1 MHPAFTDPCLGVVRA
16 SLSFSC
22 RCAGLIWI
30 IRCSRC
36 SLARFA
42 PPVQHHRKTVKHLPH
57 HCDVKSWMLSDLSQP
72 TPSQAKAERETSSYT
87 KQRWRAETHPTCT
100 LSWISARICSK
111 SWSVLCCVSW
121 RQKDATQTKTPNWDW
136 STFDPSTNPFDQLRP
151 FTYLFDQLSR
161 RRRRRRLQHGEP
173 LIQPQ
178 KLSIV
183 LLHHTNDTCDETD
196 NT

>member
-100 LSWISARICSK
+100 LSWISARAFAPNLGQFFAAFPGDRK
-111 SWSVLCCVSW
+111 MQ
-121 RQKDATQTKTPNWDW
+121 RKQKLQIGIGPP
-136 STFDPSTNPFDQLRP
+136 STLRPIPSTNFDPSHISST
-151 FTYLFDQLSR
+151 S
-161 RRRRRRLQHGEP
+161 
-173 LIQPQ
+173 
-178 KLSIV
+178 
-183 LLHHTNDTCDETD
+183 
-196 NT
+196 